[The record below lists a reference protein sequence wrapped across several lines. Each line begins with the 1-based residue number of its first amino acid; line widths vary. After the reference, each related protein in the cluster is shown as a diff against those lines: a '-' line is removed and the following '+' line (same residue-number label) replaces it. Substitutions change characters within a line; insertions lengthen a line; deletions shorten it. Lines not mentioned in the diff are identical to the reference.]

1 MSRPDGVMD
10 ESIVAN
16 LRRVRERINAAAE
29 RSGRDPSR
37 ITVVVVTKGVTTDR
51 IREAVAAGAEVLG
64 ENRVQ
69 EALPKINVLEETIRW
84 HLIGHLQ
91 RNKVRQVVNRFE
103 LIHSLDS
110 LELAHEIDRRAEQA
124 GIQQRVLIQVNLSRE
139 PSKHGVF
146 PEATDE
152 LVQETAALPHLALEG
167 LMTIPPPSSDP
178 EQSRIYFRRLREKME
193 GLKQAGRSVHELSMG
208 MSNDFEVAVEEGA
221 TLVRIGTA
229 IFGPR
234 GKTEE
239 IEGETG

>member
-1 MSRPDGVMD
+1 MD

-16 LRRVRERINAAAE
+16 LRRVRERIVAAAE
-29 RSGRDPSR
+29 RSGRDPR
-37 ITVVVVTKGVTTDR
+37 QIALVLVTKGVTTDR
-51 IREAVAAGAEVLG
+51 IQKAVAAGATVLG

-69 EALPKINVLEETIRW
+69 EALPKIKALDGTIQW

-91 RNKVRQVVNRFE
+91 RNKVKLAINRFD

-110 LELAHEIDRRAEQA
+110 LELAHEIERRAEQA

-139 PSKHGVF
+139 PSKHGVL
-146 PEATDE
+146 PEDADV
-152 LVQETAALPHLALEG
+152 LVRETAALPHLALEG
-167 LMTIPPPSSDP
+167 LMTIPPPSIDP
-178 EQSRIYFRRLREKME
+178 QQSRTYFRRLREKMDE
-193 GLKQAGRSVHELSMG
+193 QRQAGLSVRELSMG
-208 MSNDFEVAVEEGA
+208 MSNDFEIAIEEGA

-239 IEGETG
+239 TEGGTE

>member
-1 MSRPDGVMD
+1 MD

-16 LRRVRERINAAAE
+16 LQRVRERIVAAAE

-37 ITVVVVTKGVTTDR
+37 ITLVVVTKGVTIDR
-51 IREAVAAGAEVLG
+51 IRKAVAAGATVLG

-69 EALPKINVLEETIRW
+69 EALPKLQALEGTIRW

-91 RNKVRQVVNRFE
+91 RNKVKQAINRFE

-110 LELAHEIDRRAEQA
+110 LELAHEIERRAEQA
-124 GIQQRVLIQVNLSRE
+124 GIRQRVLVQINLSRE
-139 PSKHGVF
+139 PSKYGVF
-146 PEATDE
+146 PEAADD
-152 LVQETAALPHLALEG
+152 LVREATALPHLALEG
-167 LMTIPPPSSDP
+167 LMTIPPPSIDP
-178 EQSRIYFRRLREKME
+178 QRSRIYFRRLREKME
-193 GLKQAGRSVHELSMG
+193 EQRQAGLPVRELSMG
-208 MSNDFEVAVEEGA
+208 MSDDLEIAIEEGA

-239 IEGETG
+239 LEGGPE